1 MIQVKDIPFVAYPVT
16 EKQRACDFYEGL
28 LGLKQESGGNFP
40 DGFWLEYAVGS
51 ATLAL
56 SNYWKPAAEPSMG
69 PCVGLEVE
77 DFDGAVARLMEKAC
91 PFRRRLWKRRFA
103 ISASSR
109 IRTATRSSSTNA
121 SPATPDFP

>member
-28 LGLKQESGGNFP
+28 LGLKQESGGDFP

-77 DFDGAVARLMEKAC
+77 DFDGAVARLKEKGVPFSQEVMETPVC
-91 PFRRRLWKRRFA
+91 HLCVVQDPDGNSLFIHKRKPGH
-103 ISASSR
+103 S
-109 IRTATRSSSTNA
+109 
-121 SPATPDFP
+121 